1 MSARGRGRARRFG
14 FCAGLAMVTLLTGC
28 IVVPVNYT
36 QAGSRHN
43 VSEQTAAT
51 LQPGEVTK
59 EEVLLRFGEP
69 DWVSDDE
76 RLVGYA
82 WTKVKALVFFGAY
95 YTGGIAEVPKS
106 SLLKLTFDAE
116 DRLVAATVVSEW
128 GDTVAPESAPA
139 SGRRPD

>member
-1 MSARGRGRARRFG
+1 MSVRGQPAWRFRL
-14 FCAGLAMVTLLTGC
+14 CAGLATATLLAGC
-28 IVVPVNYT
+28 IIVPVNYT
-36 QAGSRHN
+36 QSGSRHN

-51 LQPGEVTK
+51 LQPGEITK

-76 RLVGYA
+76 RLVGYL
-82 WTKVKALVFFGAY
+82 WTKVKALVLYGAY

-106 SLLKLTFDAE
+106 SLLKLTFNAE

-128 GDTVAPESAPA
+128 GETVVPEKTPP
-139 SGRRPD
+139 GP

>member
-1 MSARGRGRARRFG
+1 MNAPGRGRARCVG
-14 FCAGLAMVTLLTGC
+14 LCAMLAAVTLLTGC
-28 IVVPVNYT
+28 IIVPVDYT

-51 LQPGEVTK
+51 LQPGEITK

-76 RLVGYA
+76 RLVGYL
-82 WTKVKALVFFGAY
+82 WTKVKALVLYGAY

-106 SLLKLTFDAE
+106 SLLKLEFDAE
-116 DRLVAATVVSEW
+116 DRLVSATVASEW
-128 GDTVAPESAPA
+128 GETVAPETAPTE
-139 SGRRPD
+139 P